1 MLTELCL
8 TFGVPRVIRCDGG
21 KTFGA
26 EVVTNLCRWLHA
38 EIIVFGPADHPRGQG
53 AVERL
58 RGYLQELL
66 AELCRSWPERWD
78 EYVSPAIW
86 IQRTLP
92 DVSLSSH
99 MTPFELLFGRR
110 PRTSLDT
117 LVPLADETGQSGGL
131 DNFVERRKQNLRE
144 VRLALEKRH
153 NQRVTARAHANATIS
168 RPSAGAL
175 VEKGSLVLVCESE
188 SSRHR
193 DNRGRKLQ
201 HDHYTGPWK
210 VTEVVQAGISI
221 QVTMR
226 GRKQRTRTVSVAD
239 VKPFHLRPLTLRHS
253 LADEFAQYAWGP
265 DFKVSLHAV
274 DSASFDSLVSCRR
287 SISPLGSARWEYKG
301 TSREG
306 VESGWL
312 AENEILKSFTPLQLD
327 GFIALWH
334 LYNQQS
340 TNDSGPASVKHRAPL
355 SRREALTRFP
365 IGFTIWKD
373 FIDGLQLQGQV
384 YDYRD
389 RYW

>member
-1 MLTELCL
+1 
-8 TFGVPRVIRCDGG
+8 
-21 KTFGA
+21 
-26 EVVTNLCRWLHA
+26 
-38 EIIVFGPADHPRGQG
+38 
-53 AVERL
+53 
-58 RGYLQELL
+58 
-66 AELCRSWPERWD
+66 
-78 EYVSPAIW
+78 
-86 IQRTLP
+86 
-92 DVSLSSH
+92 
-99 MTPFELLFGRR
+99 
-110 PRTSLDT
+110 
-117 LVPLADETGQSGGL
+117 VPLSEETGQSGGL

-153 NQRVTARAHANATIS
+153 NQRVTARAHANATIA
-168 RPSAGAL
+168 RPSAGVL
-175 VEKGSLVLVCESE
+175 VEKGSLVLVRESE

-201 HDHYTGPWK
+201 HDHYTGPWR
-210 VTEVVQAGISI
+210 VTEVVRAGISV

-239 VKPFHLRPLTLRHS
+239 VKPFHVRPLTLRHS

-265 DFKVSLHAV
+265 DFKMPSHGI
-274 DSASFDSLVSCRR
+274 DSATFDSIVSCRG
-287 SISPLGSARWEYKG
+287 SISPSGTARWEYKG
-301 TSREG
+301 KSREG

-312 AENEILKSFTPLQLD
+312 TESEMLKSFTPLQLD

-340 TNDSGPASVKHRAPL
+340 TSDTAPVSVKPRAPL

-373 FIDGLQLQGQV
+373 FGGGLRLQGQV

-389 RYW
+389 RYWRVRYSDQNWEELTRREMEQLKS